1 MIQIPLSP
9 EQFATASAVLAKQG
23 IAITGDKGEIS
34 KSGVTARY
42 GYADGQLTID
52 ITHKPFFVTTE
63 YCEEQI
69 KGWLAAH

>member
-9 EQFATASAVLAKQG
+9 EQFATASAALAKQG

-34 KSGVTARY
+34 KSGVTASY

>member
-1 MIQIPLSP
+1 MIQIPLTP
-9 EQFATASAVLAKQG
+9 DQFASASAKLAQQG
-23 IAITGDKGEIS
+23 IPLTGDKGEIS
-34 KSGVTARY
+34 KSGVTAAY
-42 GYADGQLTID
+42 TYADGTLSID